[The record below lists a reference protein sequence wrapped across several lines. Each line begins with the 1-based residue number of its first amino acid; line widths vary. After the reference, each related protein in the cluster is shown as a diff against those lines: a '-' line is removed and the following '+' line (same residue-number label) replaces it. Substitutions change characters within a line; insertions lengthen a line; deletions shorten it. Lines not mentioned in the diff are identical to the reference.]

1 MEPSNID
8 PCVYQFG
15 NNSQVSLL
23 NGFDLNNLSIDEI
36 GTIAKQIS
44 VETHTTTEKILEMF
58 GEKIETMIPYPNIDE
73 IPEVTIKDEDT
84 FTSGGKIKF
93 YEGFGDKKFNICKK
107 CKNDNNVFCKN
118 CKINLCKNCS
128 KDCKNEDHDL
138 IDLYS
143 EEKYSLIEKAKI
155 NQIIKKFLEE
165 DNGKIPGENSI
176 LNFYTNDIK
185 FIMIIMTKNYK
196 NYFNYKN
203 IKEGRE
209 YLEKIYDNYYNNR
222 CLKIKYCFKK
232 PKSKKGKKI
241 KIFGSTFVKNNEDN
255 LYLTINNKRS
265 SLVSHTIIYDKDL
278 EVILVQKSKNF
289 IKNIS
294 CMFNGCKSTLIEFS
308 EVDNYELLNLSEVT
322 DISYIF
328 KDCTNLE
335 EIDLSFLNSMNKIK
349 NIDFLFYNC
358 KNLALISNIESLHTK
373 YITNMDSVFNNC
385 MKLKS
390 LKKFNFSAEGVESFN
405 NLFHNC
411 SSLKTLPNISGWDM
425 RNAKTLKG
433 MFSGCGNLES
443 LPDISKWNLE
453 NVVNMEEMF
462 AGCRINKP
470 PDFTKCK
477 WDLKNLKYF
486 DKIFYNSFA
495 TKINFEN
502 WKIGNLEI
510 VSKNNIFGD
519 NDVENDDDEVESEDE
534 NENNEE

>member
-8 PCVYQFG
+8 PAMYQFG
-15 NNSQVSLL
+15 NNSQTSFY

-58 GEKIETMIPYPNIDE
+58 GEKIETMIPYPDIDE

-93 YEGFGDKKFNICKK
+93 YKDFHDKKFNICKK
-107 CKNDNNVFCKN
+107 CENENNVFCKN
-118 CKINLCKNCS
+118 CKINLCYNCS
-128 KDCKNEDHDL
+128 KKCKKEDHDL

-209 YLEKIYDNYYNNR
+209 YLEKIYDNYNNNR

-335 EIDLSFLNSMNKIK
+335 KIDLSFLNSMNKIK
-349 NIDFLFYNC
+349 NIDSIFYNC
-358 KNLALISNIESLHTK
+358 KNLALISKIESLHTK

-425 RNAKTLKG
+425 KNAKTLKG

-443 LPDISKWNLE
+443 LPDISNWNLE

-462 AGCRINKP
+462 AGCRIKKP

-477 WDLKNLKYF
+477 WDLKNLKYL

-510 VSKNNIFGD
+510 VLKNNIFND
-519 NDVENDDDEVESEDE
+519 NDVEDDDEDELENE

>member
-58 GEKIETMIPYPNIDE
+58 GEKIETMIPYPDIEE
-73 IPEVTIKDEDT
+73 IPEVTIKDEDI
-84 FTSGGKIKF
+84 FTSGEKIKF
-93 YEGFGDKKFNICKK
+93 YEGFYDKKFNICKK

-118 CKINLCKNCS
+118 CKINLCYNCS
-128 KDCKNEDHDL
+128 KKCKNKDHDL
-138 IDLYS
+138 LYS

-232 PKSKKGKKI
+232 PKSKKGKKK
-241 KIFGSTFVKNNEDN
+241 KIFGTTFVKNNEDN
-255 LYLTINNKRS
+255 LYLIINNKRS

-278 EVILVQKSKNF
+278 EVILFQKSKNF

-328 KDCTNLE
+328 KDCTNLK
-335 EIDLSFLNSMNKIK
+335 EIDLSFLNSMNEIK
-349 NIDFLFYNC
+349 NIDSLFYNC
-358 KNLALISNIESLHTK
+358 KNLALIKN
-373 YITNMDSVFNNC
+373 
-385 MKLKS
+385 
-390 LKKFNFSAEGVESFN
+390 FNFSAEGVESFN

-411 SSLKTLPNISGWDM
+411 SSLKTLPDISGWDM

-486 DKIFYNSFA
+486 EKTFYNSFA

-519 NDVENDDDEVESEDE
+519 NDVEDEDESEDE